1 MKKFRYLY
9 IEMYGIN
16 IYFIRCPRTLYKKRV
31 KYEFGQESPVKQSSV
46 EGTFEVYVRKDLP
59 IGVIW
64 LSGKSDIGHLVHE
77 CLHCVHFFFEDK
89 GLFLSGNSEESYAYL
104 IQHIFNKT
112 KNLFGKKR

>member
-1 MKKFRYLY
+1 MKKFRHLY

-16 IYFIRCPRTLYKKRV
+16 VYYIRCDRTYYGKRV
-31 KYEFGQESPVKQSSV
+31 KYEFEEDAPVKQSSV
-46 EGTFEVYVRKDLP
+46 EGSFEVYVKKDLP

-64 LSGKSDIGHLVHE
+64 LSDKSDIGHLVHE

-112 KNLFGKKR
+112 KSLFRKKR